1 MKSVVTYSNLVEIHE
16 KAKFQ
21 VLIYGRSIVVSLI
34 FVWGKIDCRDCT
46 EKNETDILGSSQ
58 FYKGFSQIYYRIYQI
73 F

>member
-1 MKSVVTYSNLVEIHE
+1 MRHQICNSSPQRGCEVEGH
-16 KAKFQ
+16 Q
-21 VLIYGRSIVVSLI
+21 I
-34 FVWGKIDCRDCT
+34 FKDNDFIINTILDRDCP